1 VSAPPLAAEERV
13 RQFDRRSS
21 SRTGP
26 GETPA
31 TSEPFRATAPESQTW
46 IFGIG
51 EPTLP
56 VYQQFISICYQSATF
71 TPVIAGADFGRS
83 EQEANYQTIS
93 VIHREARRPA
103 YVAIYENLLFSI
115 FFIDFL

>member
-1 VSAPPLAAEERV
+1 VSAPQLAAEEGV
-13 RQFDRRSS
+13 RQFDRRSL

-26 GETPA
+26 GDTPA

-56 VYQQFISICYQSATF
+56 VYQQFISTCYQTATF
-71 TPVIAGADFGRS
+71 TPAIAGADFGRS
-83 EQEANYQTIS
+83 GQEANYQTIS
-93 VIHREARRPA
+93 VTHRAAKRPA
-103 YVAIYENLLFSI
+103 HVAIYKNLLFSI
-115 FFIDFL
+115 FFIDLL